1 MAVLRNSLNVEVNLF
16 RKTKYLR
23 IRQCSHYT
31 TRRGQEEDEVEK
43 NVEKKERKK
52 IHQNKNYLQRT
63 FGDKCYVFRFV
74 QNNLRHASPNSVSCC
89 LSCALFLLFQPEN
102 GENDAL
108 NQKKKKI
115 IHKYAMECNQLQR
128 E

>member
-43 NVEKKERKK
+43 NVEKKREKKFTKIKTIYNER
-52 IHQNKNYLQRT
+52 
-63 FGDKCYVFRFV
+63 
-74 QNNLRHASPNSVSCC
+74 SVINVMYSG
-89 LSCALFLLFQPEN
+89 LF
-102 GENDAL
+102 
-108 NQKKKKI
+108 KI
-115 IHKYAMECNQLQR
+115 IYAMLHRIQ
-128 E
+128 